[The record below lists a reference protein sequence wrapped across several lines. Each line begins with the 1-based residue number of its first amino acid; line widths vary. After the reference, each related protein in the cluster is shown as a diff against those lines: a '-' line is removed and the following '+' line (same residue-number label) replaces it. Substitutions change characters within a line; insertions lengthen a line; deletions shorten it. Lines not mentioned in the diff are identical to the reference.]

1 MATNLTLPWVTQAT
15 QRFVAAEA
23 MREVL
28 SLAIASGKNVILFGP
43 GGHGKSELLS
53 DLLSVVTEAKTF
65 VQSCGEGLSEDRLY
79 GGIDL
84 QKLNDAGSPSI
95 QFHPERSFLEADFA
109 VFEELFDAP
118 TSVLLALKDT
128 LTAKCLRNGA
138 QRFEMKTSL
147 LVSATNKEPG
157 EVAELGAAAQALI
170 ERFPLQLRVAWD
182 AYGAQEYLAMFRSI
196 DAQASGGQKDAP
208 RVSLADIRALRA
220 KTAAVSV
227 PESVLR
233 ILAEIVATAVASG
246 VIISPRTAVHARDL
260 VKASAAING
269 RTVATKED
277 IVAIK
282 YLPGCAELA
291 AKISQEIESAAKR
304 AAAEG
309 SLREL
314 ESAVAVVRQEFEAA
328 RASGT
333 PIKLLQAAKRA
344 AMLGDALAKIALTD
358 NLSDR
363 RKSARDAVG
372 RIASE
377 AQAAAMEATRVEPAR
392 GVKSA

>member
-1 MATNLTLPWVTQAT
+1 MGTLTLPWVAHAT

-28 SLAIASGKNVILFGP
+28 SLAIVSGKNVILFGP
-43 GGHGKSELLS
+43 GGHGKSELIN
-53 DLLSVVTEAKTF
+53 DLLAAVVDARAF
-65 VQSCGEGLSEDRLY
+65 VQSCGEGLDESRLY

-84 QKLNDAGSPSI
+84 AKLNDGTAPVI
-95 QFHPERSFLEADFA
+95 QFNPERSFLAADFA

-118 TSVLLALKDT
+118 TSVLLSLKDT
-128 LTAKCLRNGA
+128 LTARCLRNGA
-138 QRFEMKTSL
+138 QKFEMQTSL

-182 AYGAQEYLAMFRSI
+182 TYAAQDYLQMFRSI
-196 DAQASGGQKDAP
+196 DAHASVERKGAP
-208 RVSLADIRALRA
+208 RVTLAEIRTLRA
-220 KTAAVSV
+220 KSAAVSV
-227 PESVLR
+227 PESILR
-233 ILAEIVATAVASG
+233 ILAEIIAAAVAGG

-260 VKASAAING
+260 VKASAAINS
-269 RTVATKED
+269 RAVATKED

-291 AKISQEIESAAKR
+291 AKISQEIEAAAKR

-309 SLREL
+309 QLREL
-314 ESAVAVVRQEFEAA
+314 EGAAAQVRQEFSEA
-328 RASGT
+328 RANGS

-344 AMLGDALAKIALTD
+344 ALLGDQLAKIALTD
-358 NLSDR
+358 NLADR
-363 RKSARDAVG
+363 RKAARESVAK
-372 RIASE
+372 IATE
-377 AQAAAMEATRVEPAR
+377 AAAAALEATRVEPAR